1 MIPKARGEPGSL
13 WAMKRKMREHFINEA
28 VSILKSLLSGLN
40 QFESET
46 AEMVKYSNMLAKSL
60 RYDLQRV
67 VI

>member
-1 MIPKARGEPGSL
+1 L
-13 WAMKRKMREHFINEA
+13 WAMKRKMRERFIKESMN
-28 VSILKSLLSGLN
+28 ILKSLLSGLE

-46 AEMVKYSNMLAKSL
+46 VEMVKYSNMLVKSL